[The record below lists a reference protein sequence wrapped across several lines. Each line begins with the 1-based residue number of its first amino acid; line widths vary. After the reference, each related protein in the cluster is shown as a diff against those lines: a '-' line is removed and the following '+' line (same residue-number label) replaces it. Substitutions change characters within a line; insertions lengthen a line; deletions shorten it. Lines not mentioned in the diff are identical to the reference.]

1 MEPKRTGAIR
11 GQPHRTL
18 LTLTE
23 FPAISFGH
31 QRIGNSIRL
40 TLLHTADEVNTTD
53 NVSPLIS
60 AAKLNRA
67 AHGAEQMHEVIGLQ
81 NHVTEFGV
89 ADALLALF
97 QAALHRIAHDHLI
110 DTEMLANI
118 TQHIKVTKGAQPLTI
133 VNHRC
138 GAGALL

>member
-1 MEPKRTGAIR
+1 METKRTGAIR

-18 LTLTE
+18 LALTE
-23 FPAISFGH
+23 FPAIRLSH
-31 QRIGNSIRL
+31 QRIGNSICL
-40 TLLHTADEVNTTD
+40 TLLHAADEINTTD
-53 NVSPLIS
+53 NVAPLIS

-67 AHGAEQMHEVIGLQ
+67 AHGAEQMQEVIGLQ

-138 GAGALL
+138 GARALL